1 MMKEEIVNLLMMV
14 DHISYFSYLLIVRM
28 KSFSNTIKRQSLN
41 ENMREV
47 MRKKEYEIYQLRFGE
62 MMMT

>member
-1 MMKEEIVNLLMMV
+1 MKEEIVNLLMMV